1 METTPEDDKIK
12 KQAVSLSSARIIIG
26 QFRNQRGITVDQRHL
41 QKYAC
46 CRVCLAVNLLTSS
59 VSSKSPRTANR
70 SVSWGKI
77 HILSTRNEY
86 ENKSAG
92 MASTFLKV
100 KIRDL

>member
-1 METTPEDDKIK
+1 MEQLLNMTRLK
-12 KQAVSLSSARIIIG
+12 KQAVSLSSACINIG

-46 CRVCLAVNLLTSS
+46 CRVCLAVNLPTSS
-59 VSSKSPRTANR
+59 VSSKSPRAANR

-77 HILSTRNEY
+77 HILSTGNEY
-86 ENKSAG
+86 ENTSAG